1 MVCDVD
7 ERLFPETLD
16 NLEKTTGHRPAT
28 ETDVRRVLERK
39 DVDAISIATPDYWH
53 ALMTIWACQAVKDVC
68 VEKPVSF
75 TVTEGRRMVEAA
87 RKYKRIVQGGLNMR
101 SDPSTRA
108 AIRLLSEGKLGKVYG
123 AHAEILK
130 PRGSIGRAQES
141 AVPPGV
147 NCDLYL
153 GPTSMRPFTTN
164 IMHYG
169 WHFQWDMSTGD
180 FGNTGVHTVDEVLW
194 GVGQKTHPVKVNSAG
209 GFYVWEAD
217 QQTPNFQTAT
227 VEYGDG
233 TIVDMLIT
241 NLYAPSGAGT
251 SFYATKGYLAQQKG
265 WKSFTGNFAAG
276 GSSTPRT
283 PGIDDHIANI
293 SFPTVTYTPGP
304 ATEPDMTR
312 NPRRATS
319 RTSSI
324 VFARGVEDLHCDILE
339 GHLSASVCHLTNI
352 SYRSGRKLVFDPAT
366 ERFVNDKEADRYL
379 TRPIAHL
386 SRFPTKS
393 RSIGPT

>member
-1 MVCDVD
+1 MSETHRRDFIPTAALTAPAPAVQSARAQSSPNEIVNVAVVGFHSRGQIHMREFAKLRNLRITVVCDVD
-7 ERLFPETLD
+7 ERLYPETLD

-53 ALMTIWACQAVKDVC
+53 ALMTIWACQAGKDVC

-108 AIRLLSEGKLGKVYG
+108 AMRLLSEGKLGKVYG

-147 NCDLYL
+147 NWDLYL

-180 FGNTGVHTVDEVLW
+180 FGNTGVYTVDEVLW

-233 TIVDMLIT
+233 TNRRHADHQSVRTLRGRHLLLRHQGIPRSAKRLEE
-241 NLYAPSGAGT
+241 LHRE
-251 SFYATKGYLAQQKG
+251 FR
-265 WKSFTGNFAAG
+265 G
-276 GSSTPRT
+276 G
-283 PGIDDHIANI
+283 GQ
-293 SFPTVTYTPGP
+293 
-304 ATEPDMTR
+304 
-312 NPRRATS
+312 
-319 RTSSI
+319 
-324 VFARGVEDLHCDILE
+324 
-339 GHLSASVCHLTNI
+339 
-352 SYRSGRKLVFDPAT
+352 
-366 ERFVNDKEADRYL
+366 
-379 TRPIAHL
+379 
-386 SRFPTKS
+386 
-393 RSIGPT
+393 

>member
-1 MVCDVD
+1 M
-7 ERLFPETLD
+7 LF
-16 NLEKTTGHRPAT
+16 RS
-28 ETDVRRVLERK
+28 
-39 DVDAISIATPDYWH
+39 SIAT
-53 ALMTIWACQAVKDVC
+53 
-68 VEKPVSF
+68 
-75 TVTEGRRMVEAA
+75 A
-87 RKYKRIVQGGLNMR
+87 R
-101 SDPSTRA
+101 
-108 AIRLLSEGKLGKVYG
+108 
-123 AHAEILK
+123 
-130 PRGSIGRAQES
+130 
-141 AVPPGV
+141 
-147 NCDLYL
+147 
-153 GPTSMRPFTTN
+153 
-164 IMHYG
+164 
-169 WHFQWDMSTGD
+169 
-180 FGNTGVHTVDEVLW
+180 
-194 GVGQKTHPVKVNSAG
+194 
-209 GFYVWEAD
+209 
-217 QQTPNFQTAT
+217 
-227 VEYGDG
+227 
-233 TIVDMLIT
+233 IVDMLIT

-386 SRFPTKS
+386 SRSPTKS